1 MNLPLLEL
9 ARHYLFVA
17 RFLTLAVFLFTARPA
32 DSQSVVVHPKAPVTE
47 ISQQEARA
55 IFTMSQRSWRDGT
68 PVVVFVLPDSNRI
81 HKEFCKKHLGMF
93 AHQLRQTWDR
103 KVFSGTGQAPEP
115 VSTVE
120 EMRTLISETP
130 GAIGYLP
137 DAEID
142 RTVRSITIREG
153 VQ

>member
-1 MNLPLLEL
+1 MNFPLLEST
-9 ARHYLFVA
+9 RHYPFVA
-17 RFLTLAVFLFTARPA
+17 RFFTLVIFLFTSKSAV
-32 DSQSVVVHPKAPVTE
+32 SQSVVVHPNVPVSE

-55 IFTMSQRSWRDGT
+55 LFTMSQHSWWDGT
-68 PVVVFVLPDSNRI
+68 PVVVFVLSDSNPI

-103 KVFSGTGQAPEP
+103 KVFSGTGQAPEL

-120 EMRTLISETP
+120 EMRALISKTP

-137 DAEID
+137 ETEID
-142 RTVRSITIREG
+142 RTVRSITINEG
-153 VQ
+153 AR

>member
-1 MNLPLLEL
+1 LNFPLLEST
-9 ARHYLFVA
+9 RYFPFVA
-17 RFLTLAVFLFTARPA
+17 RFITLAIFLFTSKTAA
-32 DSQSVVVHPKAPVTE
+32 SQAVVVHPNAPVSE

-55 IFTMSQRSWRDGT
+55 LFTMSQRSWRDGT
-68 PVVVFVLPDSNRI
+68 PVVVFVLPDSSPI

-103 KVFSGTGQAPEP
+103 KVFSGTGQAPET

-120 EMRTLISETP
+120 EMRTLISKTP

-142 RTVRSITIREG
+142 RSVRSITIREG
-153 VQ
+153 TQ